1 MTAIQIQGASPTGAA
16 IAAQIDNNGSQIVKP
31 YAFGSKDWRYA
42 AAAGGIVNTAAVA
55 IKAAAGAGVRNALTA
70 IQISNAHASVAT
82 EVTVSDG
89 ATVIWCNHLA
99 AGTRMSV
106 DFPTPLLGTANTAL
120 NVACATTGAAVYIN
134 AQGYT
139 TT

>member
-1 MTAIQIQGASPTGAA
+1 MPATQFQGVSPTGAD
-16 IAAQIDNNGSQIVKP
+16 IAAQMDANGGQIVKP

-89 ATVIWCNHLA
+89 ATVIWRNHLA
-99 AGTRMSV
+99 AGTRMDV
-106 DFPTPLLGTANTAL
+106 EFPTPLLGTANTSL
-120 NVACATTGAAVYIN
+120 NVSCVTTGAAVYIN

>member
-1 MTAIQIQGASPTGAA
+1 MPATQFQGVSPTGAD

-42 AAAGGIVNTAAVA
+42 AAAGGIVNTEAVA

-70 IQISNAHASVAT
+70 IQISNAHASAAT
-82 EVTVSDG
+82 EVTISDG
-89 ATVIWCNHLA
+89 ATVIWRNHLA
-99 AGTRMSV
+99 AGTLMDV
-106 DFPTPLLGTANTAL
+106 EFPTPLLGTANTAL
-120 NVACATTGAAVYIN
+120 SVACVTTGAAVYVN

>member
-1 MTAIQIQGASPTGAA
+1 M
-16 IAAQIDNNGSQIVKP
+16 
-31 YAFGSKDWRYA
+31 
-42 AAAGGIVNTAAVA
+42 
-55 IKAAAGAGVRNALTA
+55 RNALTA

-89 ATVIWCNHLA
+89 ATVIWRNHLA
-99 AGTRMSV
+99 AGTRMDV
-106 DFPTPLLGTANTAL
+106 EFPTPLLGTANTAL
-120 NVACATTGAAVYIN
+120 NVACVTTGAAVYVN

>member
-1 MTAIQIQGASPTGAA
+1 MPATQFQGVSPTGGD
-16 IAAQIDNNGSQIVKP
+16 IAAQMDANGGQIIKP
-31 YAFGSKDWRYA
+31 FASGSKDWRYA

-89 ATVIWCNHLA
+89 ATVIWRNHLA
-99 AGTRMSV
+99 AGTRMDV
-106 DFPTPLLGTANTAL
+106 EFPTPLLGTANTAL
-120 NVACATTGAAVYIN
+120 NVACVTTGAAVYVN

>member
-1 MTAIQIQGASPTGAA
+1 MPAMQFQGLSPTGGD
-16 IAAQIDNNGSQIVKP
+16 IAAQMDANGGQIIKP
-31 YAFGSKDWRYA
+31 FASGSKDWRYA

-89 ATVIWCNHLA
+89 ATVIWRNHLA
-99 AGTRMSV
+99 AGTRMDV
-106 DFPTPLLGTANTAL
+106 EFPTPLLGTANTAL
-120 NVACATTGAAVYIN
+120 NVACVTTGAAVYVN

>member
-1 MTAIQIQGASPTGAA
+1 MPATQFQGVSPTGAD
-16 IAAQIDNNGSQIVKP
+16 IAAQMDANGGQIIKP
-31 YAFGSKDWRYA
+31 FASGSKDWRYA

-70 IQISNAHASVAT
+70 IQISNAHASAAT

-89 ATVIWCNHLA
+89 ATVIWRNHLA

-120 NVACATTGAAVYIN
+120 NVACVTTGAAVYIN